1 MSLDPGLLEILAC
14 PEDKGPLYYFQQE
27 EILYNNRLGRTYS
40 IRENI
45 PVLIIEEAATL
56 SEQDRERLDQKISQ
70 EKLSPTFEA
79 VDD

>member
-45 PVLIIEEAATL
+45 PVLIIEEAETL
-56 SEQDRERLDQKISQ
+56 SEQDRERLDQIISQ

>member
-27 EILYNNRLGRTYS
+27 EILYNTRLGRTYS

-79 VDD
+79 VDG

>member
-14 PEDKGPLYYFQQE
+14 PEDKGPLYYFQNE

-45 PVLIIEEAATL
+45 PVLIIEEAETL
-56 SEQDRERLDQKISQ
+56 SEQDRERLDQIISQ

>member
-14 PEDKGPLYYFQQE
+14 PEGKGPLYYFQNE

-56 SEQDRERLDQKISQ
+56 SEQDRERLDQIISQ

>member
-27 EILYNNRLGRTYS
+27 EILYNNRLGRTYL

-56 SEQDRERLDQKISQ
+56 SEQDRERLDQIISQ
-70 EKLSPTFEA
+70 EKLSPTFEP

>member
-14 PEDKGPLYYFQQE
+14 PEDKGPLYYFQNE

-45 PVLIIEEAATL
+45 PVLIIEEAETL
-56 SEQDRERLDQKISQ
+56 SQQDRERLDQIISQ

>member
-1 MSLDPGLLEILAC
+1 MSLDPGLLEILSC

-27 EILYNNRLGRTYS
+27 EILYNNRLGRTYL

-56 SEQDRERLDQKISQ
+56 SEQDRERLDQIISQ
-70 EKLSPTFEA
+70 EKLSPTFEP

>member
-27 EILYNNRLGRTYS
+27 EILYNNRLARTYP

-56 SEQDRERLDQKISQ
+56 SEQDRERLDQIISQ
-70 EKLSPTFEA
+70 EKLSPTFEP